1 MIDKIE
7 PAELN
12 AVTLN
17 LYKGEDVYN
26 FIESLGIERKKA
38 LKVLDFIKDYAE
50 EVKESKSEDEL
61 YFESRINELEEELDD
76 AYNSYQDLQDENDDL
91 EFENM
96 DLQDQIDRLNERI
109 AELEAG
115 QK

>member
-12 AVTLN
+12 AVTIN

-50 EVKESKSEDEL
+50 EEKTLLGIAS
-61 YFESRINELEEELDD
+61 D
-76 AYNSYQDLQDENDDL
+76 AILALKNLME
-91 EFENM
+91 
-96 DLQDQIDRLNERI
+96 
-109 AELEAG
+109 
-115 QK
+115 

>member
-50 EVKESKSEDEL
+50 EEKTLLGIAS
-61 YFESRINELEEELDD
+61 D
-76 AYNSYQDLQDENDDL
+76 AILALKNLME
-91 EFENM
+91 
-96 DLQDQIDRLNERI
+96 
-109 AELEAG
+109 
-115 QK
+115 